1 MNYGYFDDEKKE
13 YVITRPD
20 TPTPWTNYLGTM
32 KYGAIITNNAAGYSF
47 VNSGA
52 DGKILRFRFNACMSN
67 MPGRYIYIRD
77 KEDGD
82 YWSASWQPVGK
93 NLQKYESICKHGTAY
108 TEITS
113 RYNDIHTTTL
123 YYVPLEQSYEVWNF
137 KIRNMSSCIRRLSIY
152 TYAEFTNHNSE
163 VMDINNLQYTQY
175 ISRTEYHGNYI
186 LQLLNEFSDERD
198 FRFFGVSREDVAG
211 WDGDREQFLG
221 LYGSYNNPEV
231 VMSGKCNNSL
241 NYTGNSCGVFQIDM
255 ELQPEEE
262 KEIIFTLG
270 IGNRDVASSVVE
282 KYDLVN
288 SVEKELEEL
297 KKYWHS
303 KLEMFQVKTLDEN
316 LNRMINVWHSYEC
329 FVNTFWSRTAS
340 LIYSNGRNGLG
351 YRDTIADIQS
361 IMHLDSKLA
370 RERLV
375 TIISGQVSNGGALP
389 LVRFDHNPGHEYLP
403 DTSEYMQRT
412 GYDNYRCDDGLWLFS
427 AVQQYIKESGENS
440 FLDIIIPYSD
450 CGETTV
456 YLHLKQALIFS
467 LNKLGKNGLLVAID
481 NDWNDCLKLGDK
493 GESVFASF
501 QLYQALTI
509 FGELAE
515 RTNNEKDMEWVENNK
530 SLLYKNIQSKCWDGD
545 QFIRAI
551 TEDGYVIGKADSEEA
566 ALWLNPQA
574 WAVISGVAT
583 KEQAEKAIE
592 KVHRIL
598 QTEYGTMLFY
608 PSFRKYGLPV
618 ARMVLYLP
626 GIKEN
631 ASVFLMAEAWIIQA
645 ETMLGHGNRAWEY
658 YNSTNPATYNEHCE
672 THQTEPYVY
681 GQFVDGIESPNFGRA
696 RGHWLTGSASSI
708 MLSVVEGIL
717 GIKADYDGIIIDPCI
732 PVEWDRFSVSRVF
745 REKILNIVVENPNGI
760 QKGISR
766 ILLNDEQL
774 EDTTFIPLAR
784 MKKVNEVKVI
794 MGY

>member
-1 MNYGYFDDEKKE
+1 M
-13 YVITRPD
+13 
-20 TPTPWTNYLGTM
+20 
-32 KYGAIITNNAAGYSF
+32 
-47 VNSGA
+47 
-52 DGKILRFRFNACMSN
+52 
-67 MPGRYIYIRD
+67 
-77 KEDGD
+77 
-82 YWSASWQPVGK
+82 
-93 NLQKYESICKHGTAY
+93 
-108 TEITS
+108 
-113 RYNDIHTTTL
+113 
-123 YYVPLEQSYEVWNF
+123 
-137 KIRNMSSCIRRLSIY
+137 
-152 TYAEFTNHNSE
+152 
-163 VMDINNLQYTQY
+163 
-175 ISRTEYHGNYI
+175 
-186 LQLLNEFSDERD
+186 
-198 FRFFGVSREDVAG
+198 
-211 WDGDREQFLG
+211 
-221 LYGSYNNPEV
+221 
-231 VMSGKCNNSL
+231 
-241 NYTGNSCGVFQIDM
+241 
-255 ELQPEEE
+255 
-262 KEIIFTLG
+262 
-270 IGNRDVASSVVE
+270 
-282 KYDLVN
+282 
-288 SVEKELEEL
+288 
-297 KKYWHS
+297 
-303 KLEMFQVKTLDEN
+303 
-316 LNRMINVWHSYEC
+316 
-329 FVNTFWSRTAS
+329 
-340 LIYSNGRNGLG
+340 
-351 YRDTIADIQS
+351 
-361 IMHLDSKLA
+361 
-370 RERLV
+370 
-375 TIISGQVSNGGALP
+375 
-389 LVRFDHNPGHEYLP
+389 
-403 DTSEYMQRT
+403 
-412 GYDNYRCDDGLWLFS
+412 
-427 AVQQYIKESGENS
+427 
-440 FLDIIIPYSD
+440 
-450 CGETTV
+450 
-456 YLHLKQALIFS
+456 IFS

-551 TEDGYVIGKADSEEA
+551 TEDGYVIGKADSAEA

-732 PVEWDRFSVSRVF
+732 PAEWDRFSVSRVF